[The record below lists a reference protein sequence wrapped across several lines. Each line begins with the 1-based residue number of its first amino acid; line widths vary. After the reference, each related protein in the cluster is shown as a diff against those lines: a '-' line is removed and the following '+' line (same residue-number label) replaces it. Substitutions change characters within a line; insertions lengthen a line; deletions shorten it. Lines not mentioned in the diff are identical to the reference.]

1 MGGSEDGQNFH
12 SISHP
17 TFPQR
22 LSATH
27 HRPSTLTYVSN
38 TNPYLK
44 SSLQPNICNDE
55 DIQVIQI
62 STPNIE
68 PIFLFN
74 IYNESPPNDRTL
86 PYTVKRILKYITL
99 PERTILAG
107 DFNAHHLWWN
117 SKERRALRHET
128 LINILENGDFD
139 LINEE
144 DTPTYH
150 YSNGSSVLDLTFS
163 TPQITDLV
171 SNWALDEDNPISSD
185 HEMIKYEIT
194 ANNDNQVLKLRVRYN
209 HSQRKNHTKFF
220 ANLFSHWLKTPLFRL
235 HPLFYREGSP
245 QTTFIMSSTS
255 SKGKRK
261 TTFDPDIPPF
271 QHLVGVSPTAGCTV
285 LATSSNK
292 RP

>member
-1 MGGSEDGQNFH
+1 MSDNRTCKIRIIQHNCNRNIYAMHSCLETAEKSADIVIIQEPWVGSGEGSKNFH

-17 TFPQR
+17 SFHQLIST
-22 LSATH
+22 TT
-27 HRPSTLTYVSN
+27 HRPRTLTYVSSN
-38 TNPYLK
+38 NPYLK
-44 SSLQPNICNDE
+44 ASLQPNICNDE

-74 IYNESPPNDRTL
+74 IYNESPPHDRTL
-86 PYTVKRILKYITL
+86 PYTVERILKYITL

-117 SKERRALRHET
+117 SKARRALRHET
-128 LINILENGDFD
+128 LISILENGDFD

-163 TPQITDLV
+163 SPQITDLV
-171 SNWALDEDNPISSD
+171 SNWAVDEDNPTSSD

-194 ANNDNQVLKLRVRYN
+194 ANNDNQVL
-209 HSQRKNHTKFF
+209 
-220 ANLFSHWLKTPLFRL
+220 P
-235 HPLFYREGSP
+235 P
-245 QTTFIMSSTS
+245 TT
-255 SKGKRK
+255 
-261 TTFDPDIPPF
+261 
-271 QHLVGVSPTAGCTV
+271 
-285 LATSSNK
+285 
-292 RP
+292 